1 MRSLRKER
9 EPSPCGS
16 LIAARLTCCIKITL
30 LLLQP
35 HRMIPYGSWGEI
47 KLCVVSPL
55 ALSQSRWQSPPLT
68 RTVTVAPQR
77 MRQLPGRAPILVS
90 MAAMAGVQR
99 TISSLAQCHLLV
111 ASSLLAVS
119 PDGGFGGGQ
128 IGYNWQG
135 VWHPHLVLGVEADF
149 QGADISDRR
158 TDKFGDILQSKLDW
172 FGTVRGRLGYAFDRT
187 LVYGTGGFAF
197 GGIEKLG
204 DFSPFPFA
212 DNVAKVDKTA
222 TGYVVGGGIEYK
234 VTPAWSVKAEYQYIN
249 LGQND
254 PKFQSGLSFKRV
266 GNTVDDDA
274 FHTVRAGIN
283 YHFGGGYE
291 PLK

>member
-1 MRSLRKER
+1 MRGIAVGIVTITMAASTAYADGYGRTPTYASFTWTGPYIGVNGGYGWSAENNQLACTV
-9 EPSPCGS
+9 SFACG
-16 LIAARLTCCIKITL
+16 
-30 LLLQP
+30 
-35 HRMIPYGSWGEI
+35 
-47 KLCVVSPL
+47 
-55 ALSQSRWQSPPLT
+55 
-68 RTVTVAPQR
+68 
-77 MRQLPGRAPILVS
+77 QLPFG
-90 MAAMAGVQR
+90 
-99 TISSLAQCHLLV
+99 
-111 ASSLLAVS
+111 VS

-234 VTPAWSVKAEYQYIN
+234 VAPAWSVKAEYQYIN

-266 GNTVDDDA
+266 SNTVDDDA